1 MSFAVVHADVAGG
14 VGSAVGGDE
23 VLALAGLLV
32 EVESSLLRRTNVAL
46 NVNLSIDKPTFYS

>member
-14 VGSAVGGDE
+14 VGPAVGGDE